1 MKKYIIALNVAM
13 ILFFV
18 VKIFALGGAIETPVS
33 ASTAPAPEKRPA
45 AESPGKAL
53 SPAVPGT
60 TDLAD
65 DGLAKPRS
73 ILAALETK
81 KKELDQKEQ
90 SLKSEEQR
98 ILALKKEIVEK
109 IDLLRVEQ
117 EKMDAILKNVQSVDN
132 KRYKEL
138 AKVFDATPAAKA
150 GAMLEQLDVK
160 TAAGITMNMK
170 KDKAGLIWGF
180 LTPHKAVEITREI
193 TRASN
198 Q

>member
-1 MKKYIIALNVAM
+1 MKKCIIVLNVSI

-18 VKIFALGGAIETPVS
+18 VKIVALGGVLQ
-33 ASTAPAPEKRPA
+33 APTMANAVAAPEKRQ
-45 AESPGKAL
+45 AL
-53 SPAVPGT
+53 EAPVKAVPKAV
-60 TDLAD
+60 TDLTD
-65 DGLAKPRS
+65 DGLAKPRN
-73 ILAALETK
+73 ILTALETK

-90 SLKSEEQR
+90 FLKSEEQR
-98 ILALKKEIVEK
+98 IQILKNEILEK
-109 IDLLRVEQ
+109 IDFLRVEQ
-117 EKMDAILKNVQSVDN
+117 EKMDTMIKSTQTVEN

-138 AKVFDATPAAKA
+138 AKVFDATPAVKA

-180 LTPHKAVEITREI
+180 LSPKKAVEITLEI
-193 TRASN
+193 TRSGK